1 MHKLILIFT
10 FSILCNLARAQET
23 LDYSEH
29 ISIIQENYLAG
40 NYHMA
45 DSLFL
50 ILMDKYE
57 KKELNDKLMAVGFIV
72 VDEFYLKNGNI
83 VRVTRMFKKPVDFAD
98 ITYQFVVLNKKG
110 TKIKRIIHTEKSF
123 SQGHFICEYQKNKHL
138 NYGGWQDDNID
149 YAIYKSRV
157 LDILN

>member
-1 MHKLILIFT
+1 MFRSIIILTISFISL
-10 FSILCNLARAQET
+10 FAKAQET

-29 ISIIQENYLAG
+29 ITIIQENYLAG
-40 NYHMA
+40 SYTMA

-57 KKELNDKLMAVGFIV
+57 KKELNDKLMSVGFIV
-72 VDEFYLKNGNI
+72 IDEFYLKNGNI
-83 VRVTRMFKKPVDFAD
+83 VRVTRMLKKPVDFAD

-110 TKIKRIIHTEKSF
+110 TKIKRIIHTEKSIT
-123 SQGHFICEYQKNKHL
+123 QGHFICEYQKSKHL
-138 NYGGWQDDNID
+138 NYGGWQDDKID
-149 YAIYKSRV
+149 YAVYKKRV